1 MKRPTYKIISIQEL
15 KQVTNDIFLQYDEI
29 QLVYLYGSYARGIQ
43 TEFSDIDIGVLL
55 KEDFKEPPLYFAEL
69 SLKLERYFKH
79 EINVDLRIINKGTPR
94 FLFGLIKNSEILF
107 VRDKTLM
114 HEFELKIIY
123 KYQDIKPM
131 LDNYD
136 RISILEVLANE
147 NWPEYYIE

>member
-94 FLFGLIKNSEILF
+94 FLFGLINNSEILF

-114 HEFELKIIY
+114 YEFELKIIY

-131 LDNYD
+131 LDKYD
-136 RISILEVLANE
+136 RNSILEVLANE
-147 NWPEYYIE
+147 N